1 MPELCVRL
9 DNEAHRIAFAQGLSI
24 REILEPTDLRVR
36 SACRGIGAC
45 GLCRVR
51 IISGR
56 VAEPT
61 LSELIHLQP
70 DQLAG
75 GVRLACQVR
84 PEGDLCIELL
94 SPALR
99 SDWKA
104 SPEGIFQRRT
114 RARIAYGRELPVD
127 VKRPCGVAVDVGT
140 TNLCLSVFD
149 LTDGSWLADRWGR
162 NPQADF
168 GSDVLT
174 RLLAAAQSPD
184 AAREMSRRVVEAIR
198 DALLDVGS
206 REGIDLRRMVDVR
219 LVGNTAM
226 LALLSGKNY
235 ELLLQPEQ
243 WMAAVDCTPAPAD
256 TSAWAAGWGIHPR
269 AAVEVIA
276 PLAGFVGSD
285 LLAGLVAVRLAGDRA
300 PALFIDFGT
309 NTEIALWDG
318 QVLWVTSAAGGPAF
332 ESSGIRHGIPAE
344 AGAVYRVVCD
354 DCEPDRFDYRII
366 GDNRAKGICGSGL
379 VDLIACLRKCGRL
392 SAMGRFKGGGATF
405 EFVAGGM
412 SMALTKKDIDLLQ
425 RAKAALG
432 VGVRALCDKAGLP
445 LADLQRVCVAGV
457 FGHFLDVPNA
467 QAIGLLPRVAP
478 ERVELVGNTAL
489 AGCSDVLLSAA
500 AAEYLTRLRGAA
512 RFVNLA
518 QYSGF
523 EDTFL
528 ESLYLKP
535 LEEAG
540 A

>member
-1 MPELCVRL
+1 MPELCIRL
-9 DNEAHRIAFAQGLSI
+9 DNESHRIAFARGLSI
-24 REILEPTDLRVR
+24 REILEPTDFRVR

-51 IISGR
+51 IVSGR
-56 VAEPT
+56 IAEPT
-61 LSELIHLQP
+61 LNEQLHLQP
-70 DQLAG
+70 DQLAS

-84 PEGDLCIELL
+84 PEGDLCIEIL

-114 RARIAYGRELPVD
+114 RARVAYERELPAD

-168 GSDVLT
+168 GADVLT
-174 RLLAAAQSPD
+174 RLLAAAQSPGV
-184 AAREMSRRVVEAIR
+184 AQELSWRVVGAIH

-206 REGIDLRRMVDVR
+206 REGIDLRRVVEVR
-219 LVGNTAM
+219 LVGNSAM

-243 WMAAVDCTPAPAD
+243 WTATVDCTPAPAD
-256 TSAWAAGWGIHPR
+256 TAAWVASWGIHPR

-318 QVLWVTSAAGGPAF
+318 QALWVTSAAGGPAF

-344 AGAVYRVVCD
+344 VGAVYRVVCD
-354 DCEPDRFDYRII
+354 SEPDRFSYRII

-379 VDLIACLRKCGRL
+379 VDLIACLLKCGRL
-392 SAMGRFKGGGATF
+392 SVVGRFKGGGEEF
-405 EFVAGGM
+405 GFVAGGK

-432 VGVRALCDKAGLP
+432 VGVRVLCSKAGLR
-445 LADLQRVCVAGV
+445 LTDLQRVCVAGV

-500 AAEYLTRLRGAA
+500 AAEYLARLRDAA

-518 QYSGF
+518 QYPDF
-523 EDTFL
+523 EDVFL
-528 ESLYLKP
+528 ENLYLKP
-535 LEEAG
+535 LEEPDA
-540 A
+540 

>member
-1 MPELCVRL
+1 MPELCIKLNDRS
-9 DNEAHRIAFAQGLSI
+9 HRISFARGLSI
-24 REILEPTDLRVR
+24 REILEPTDYRVR

-51 IISGR
+51 IISGW
-56 VAEPT
+56 VTEPT
-61 LSELIHLQP
+61 LGEQLHLQP

-84 PEGDLCIELL
+84 PEGDLCIEIL

-104 SPEGIFQRRT
+104 TPAGIFQRLVHGHPAYE
-114 RARIAYGRELPVD
+114 RALPAD
-127 VKRPCGVAVDVGT
+127 VRRPCGVAVDVGT

-149 LTDGSWLADRWGR
+149 LADGSWLADRWGR

-168 GSDVLT
+168 GADVLT

-184 AAREMSRRVVEAIR
+184 VAHEMSRRVVEAIH

-206 REGIDLRRMVDVR
+206 REGIDLRRVVDVK

-226 LALLSGKNY
+226 LALLSGKNH
-235 ELLLQPEQ
+235 ELLLQPAQ
-243 WMAAVDCTPAPAD
+243 WAAPVDCTPVNPA
-256 TSAWAAGWGIHPR
+256 AWAADWGIHPR
-269 AAVEVIA
+269 AMVEVIA

-285 LLAGLVAVRLAGDRA
+285 LLAGLLAVRLAGDRA

-318 QVLWVTSAAGGPAF
+318 RVLWVTAAAGGPAF

-344 AGAVYRVVCD
+344 TGAVYRVVCEGED
-354 DCEPDRFDYRII
+354 PDRFDYRII
-366 GDNRAKGICGSGL
+366 GDDRAKGICGSGL
-379 VDLIACLRKCGRL
+379 VDLIACLRKSGKL
-392 SAMGRFKGGGATF
+392 SAMGRFKGGEAF
-405 EFVAGGM
+405 DFVAGGKR
-412 SMALTKKDIDLLQ
+412 MALAKKDIDLLQ

-432 VGVRALCDKAGLP
+432 AGVRMLCGEAGLH
-445 LADLQRVCVAGV
+445 LGDLRRVCVAGV
-457 FGHFLDVPNA
+457 FGRYLDVPNA

-489 AGCSDVLLSAA
+489 VGCGEVLLSVA
-500 AAEYLTRLRGAA
+500 AAEYLERLRGAS

-518 QYSGF
+518 RYSDF
-523 EDTFL
+523 EDAFL

-535 LEEAG
+535 LEEAD